1 MVNWNRVFRK
11 NAASNQL
18 AYFQISIFMRYEK
31 SMNKI
36 VKPLLLLLKCW
47 KITAV
52 YVWTNERNSQWKML
66 EKNIAFDWC
75 FFWWK
80 ALQWSIFWQSHN
92 KQHWMTLESAPVF
105 VCACG
110 HCHHSTEQFKVSN
123 AHTHTYKQAKYY
135 SRVDL
140 YHKLCT
146 KLCLIC
152 PKKSDKRQGVVQSII
167 LICLNFEAKI
177 LLKKSNWL
185 KFHT

>member
-110 HCHHSTEQFKVSN
+110 HCHHSTGQFKVSN
-123 AHTHTYKQAKYY
+123 AHTHIQTSKVLQ
-135 SRVDL
+135 SSGSVPQTL
-140 YHKLCT
+140 HKALSN
-146 KLCLIC
+146 L
-152 PKKSDKRQGVVQSII
+152 PKKVRQKTRRCSIDHTH
-167 LICLNFEAKI
+167 
-177 LLKKSNWL
+177 LLEFWS
-185 KFHT
+185 